1 MCSPTGRPARD
12 VVIHEIV
19 TPGFDVAFGM
29 LAPMRID
36 ELTLDERMALGGL
49 IRLMV
54 RRDGDFSEEEE
65 ARIDAIG
72 ELRAGGRSAMWKLI
86 SASAQALPDETS
98 IRAAASQ
105 IARQDARATLLAM
118 LTSIAEE
125 GGVTQAEHGLLEWL
139 RQAWSR

>member
-1 MCSPTGRPARD
+1 
-12 VVIHEIV
+12 
-19 TPGFDVAFGM
+19 
-29 LAPMRID
+29 MRID
-36 ELTLDERMALGGL
+36 ELSSEEQMALGGL

-54 RRDGDFSEEEE
+54 RSDGDFSEEEE

-86 SASAQALPDETS
+86 SASAQALKDEAA

-105 IARQDARATLLAM
+105 IARQDARATLIAM

-125 GGVTQAEHGLLEWL
+125 GGVAQAERELLDWL